1 MVEDN
6 GGKVEMSL
14 NLKDPETVQLVRE
27 LSKRTGESLTTAV
40 KTAVQ
45 ERLER
50 NERRKNKEGL
60 MEWLDEV
67 TKYTSVVLKD
77 LPPSDKIG
85 DLLYDKET
93 GLPL

>member
-1 MVEDN
+1 
-6 GGKVEMSL
+6 MSL

-27 LSKRTGESLTTAV
+27 LAGRTGESLTETV
-40 KTAVQ
+40 KVAVQ

-50 NERRKNKEGL
+50 DKRRKNKEGL
-60 MEWLDEV
+60 REWVDEV
-67 TKYTSVVLKD
+67 TKHTAEVLKD

-85 DLLYDKET
+85 DLLYDQET